1 MIKQCGLRVRDVQ
14 LSLGR
19 RSVLGVPV
27 GARSRLE
34 RGQSLLVVGPTQSGK
49 TTSLVVP
56 AVLSWNGPV
65 VITSVKNDVVA
76 LTQPWR
82 ERLGHVQRLEPGL
95 DEGLTWDPL
104 EGIVSLRS
112 ALRVAQSLTR
122 DANRS
127 ESEFWN
133 ALAVKM
139 LAGLFLAARQRHLS
153 IFDVATVVESRR
165 WHEWVGDGSDHEY
178 DSVLSSFLDYDPKTL
193 DGVVTTAET
202 MMLPWRFRQP
212 TANVR
217 EVLDAANTLY
227 LCGARGEHATYEP
240 LFRGALRAVLEEQQ
254 TRYDHGRARPLLLV
268 LDEAATVASLDELD
282 QLAAT
287 VSGLGVTLI
296 TVVQD
301 FAQLVARWGPRAAT
315 IVNNH
320 STRMVLSGLADPT
333 VSTYLPEIFEVSG
346 DRRVVPL
353 RMRPRNTAVVVAGR
367 RAVHTVHL
375 RPWWRQRALRHRGV
389 RATSV
394 LCRNGGTG
402 RQH

>member
-1 MIKQCGLRVRDVQ
+1 MRDAQLR
-14 LSLGR
+14 LGR
-19 RSVLGVPV
+19 RSFHGVPI
-27 GARSRLE
+27 GWPSRLE
-34 RGQSLLVVGPTQSGK
+34 RGHSLLVVGPTQAGK
-49 TTSLVVP
+49 TSSLVVP
-56 AVLSWNGPV
+56 AVLTWSGPA

-76 LTQPWR
+76 ITQAWR
-82 ERLGHVQRLEPGL
+82 ESVGHVQRLEPGF
-95 DEGLTWDPL
+95 DAGLTWDPL
-104 EGIVSLRS
+104 EGIDSLRS

-122 DANRS
+122 ESSRS

-133 ALAVKM
+133 ALAVKL
-139 LAGLFLAARQRHLS
+139 LAGLFLAARERHS
-153 IFDVATVVESRR
+153 SVFDVATAVESRR
-165 WHEWVGDGSDHEY
+165 WCEWISEGSRPED
-178 DSVLSSFLDYDPKTL
+178 DALLSSFLEYDPKTL

-212 TANVR
+212 TARVR
-217 EVLDAANTLY
+217 EVLDGANTLY

-240 LFRGALRAVLEEQQ
+240 LFRGALRGVLEEQQ
-254 TRYDHGRARPLLLV
+254 ARYDRGRALPLLLV

-287 VSGLGVTLI
+287 VSGLGVTLV

-320 STRMVLSGLADPT
+320 ATRLVLSGLADPT
-333 VSTYLPEIFEVSG
+333 VSTYLPEILETSG
-346 DRRVVPL
+346 DRPVVPL

-375 RPWWRQRALRHRGV
+375 RPWWRQRRLRHRGV

-394 LCRNGGTG
+394 LCTNGGTR

>member
-1 MIKQCGLRVRDVQ
+1 MRDAQLR
-14 LSLGR
+14 LGR
-19 RSVLGVPV
+19 RSFHGVPI
-27 GARSRLE
+27 GSPSRLE
-34 RGQSLLVVGPTQSGK
+34 RSHSLLVVGPTQAGK
-49 TTSLVVP
+49 TSSLVVP
-56 AVLSWNGPV
+56 AVLTWSGPV

-76 LTQPWR
+76 ITQAWR
-82 ERLGHVQRLEPGL
+82 ESVGHVQRLEPGF
-95 DEGLTWDPL
+95 DAGLTWDPL
-104 EGIVSLRS
+104 EGIDSLRS

-122 DANRS
+122 ESSRS

-133 ALAVKM
+133 ALAVKL
-139 LAGLFLAARQRHLS
+139 LAGLFLAARERHLS
-153 IFDVATVVESRR
+153 VFDVATAVESRR
-165 WHEWVGDGSDHEY
+165 WCEWISEESKPEDDAL
-178 DSVLSSFLDYDPKTL
+178 LSSFLEYDPKTL

-212 TANVR
+212 TARVR
-217 EVLDAANTLY
+217 EVLDGANTLY

-240 LFRGALRAVLEEQQ
+240 LFRGALRGVLEEQQ
-254 TRYDHGRARPLLLV
+254 ARYDRGRALPLLLV

-287 VSGLGVTLI
+287 VSGLGVTLV

-320 STRMVLSGLADPT
+320 ATRLVLSGLADPT
-333 VSTYLPEIFEVSG
+333 VSTYLPEILETSG
-346 DRRVVPL
+346 DRPVVPL

-375 RPWWRQRALRHRGV
+375 RPWWRQRRLRHRGV

-394 LCRNGGTG
+394 LCTNGGTR